1 MKRCGD
7 VFIGYSGQNLSNLN
21 PGYLKDLRRSREI
34 LLPKVSRCPPI
45 ILSSNR

>member
-7 VFIGYSGQNLSNLN
+7 VFMGYRGQNLSNLN

-34 LLPKVSRCPPI
+34 PFPKVSCCSPI